1 MKKIFLIV
9 FIFCF
14 TFAASNR
21 SSIISIDS
29 AEDVIMLTAKKT
41 HFELKNR
48 TGFSNKNINEK
59 ALEKRRHKR
68 RRKVRPPKHG
78 K

>member
-1 MKKIFLIV
+1 M
-9 FIFCF
+9 FCF
-14 TFAASNR
+14 TYATSSR
-21 SSIISIDS
+21 SYIISIVS
-29 AEDVIMLTAKKT
+29 AEDVITLTAKKT
-41 HFELKNR
+41 HYELKNR
-48 TGFSNKNINEK
+48 TGFSNKNINEN

>member
-1 MKKIFLIV
+1 MKKICLIV

-48 TGFSNKNINEK
+48 TGFSNKNIN
-59 ALEKRRHKR
+59 
-68 RRKVRPPKHG
+68 
-78 K
+78 